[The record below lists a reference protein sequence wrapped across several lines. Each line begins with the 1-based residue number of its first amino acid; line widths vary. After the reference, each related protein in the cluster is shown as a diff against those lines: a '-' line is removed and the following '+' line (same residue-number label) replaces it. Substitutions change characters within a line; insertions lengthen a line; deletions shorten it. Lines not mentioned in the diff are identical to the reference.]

1 MLLSN
6 NTFLLVKASFTK
18 PAVILQSSIK
28 LEQLVDLVKR
38 MSMNEL
44 SNQTNAEISEQ
55 PIISGGYG
63 NIGAEGIKL
72 MELHVCAPGEEAND
86 KTKEV
91 RSSVSR
97 TRKTR
102 QLTEKG
108 KQYQMNLLLDKR
120 TQTVARLQDCRLVE
134 RFCR

>member
-6 NTFLLVKASFTK
+6 NTFLLVKAGFTK

-38 MSMNEL
+38 MSMNEI

-72 MELHVCAPGEEAND
+72 MELHVCAPGEET
-86 KTKEV
+86 TKEV
-91 RSSVSR
+91 RTSVSR
-97 TRKTR
+97 RRKTR